1 LLVGGWVRAYNR
13 CRFDETKAKAIMI
26 TRTLY
31 RTVGM
36 FMLCSMA
43 LFAQAE
49 EEGEAAT
56 PKAQYVELSPAFV
69 ANFGGASAKLKYI
82 KADIS
87 LRVPSTEAAHLIK
100 ANKALV
106 RHHIVMRL
114 SAQSEEQ
121 MAAPGSQESIRKDTL
136 KSVQSAMSEETGAPQ
151 VDDLLFTS
159 FVVQR

>member
-1 LLVGGWVRAYNR
+1 MV
-13 CRFDETKAKAIMI
+13 TK
-26 TRTLY
+26 TLY
-31 RTVGM
+31 RTVGL
-36 FMLCSMA
+36 FMLCSAA

-49 EEGEAAT
+49 EEGEAAA

-69 ANFGGASAKLKYI
+69 ANFGGTSAKLKYI

-87 LRVPSTEAAHLIK
+87 LRVPSEDAADLIE

-106 RHHIVMRL
+106 RHQIVMRL
-114 SAQSEEQ
+114 SAQSDEQ
-121 MAAPGSQESIRKDTL
+121 MAAPDSQESIRKEAL